1 MAGALD
7 RRAHRERRL
16 FVPRR
21 APGHPMTAAG
31 KMVAGRATAEGT
43 RRYAEKLTG
52 GLAAGHFRELAGG
65 SSASTLGLGTY
76 LGTEDGA
83 TDVLY
88 QDAIVRALELGV
100 NVLDTAVNY
109 RHQRSERAI
118 RTALAT
124 AIGRGVVGRDEVVV
138 ATKGG
143 FIPFDGAVPR
153 DPRGYF
159 SATYLETGIIKPGEV
174 AGGAHCMTPRYLRD
188 QIDRSRTNLGLE
200 TLDIYYLHN
209 PETQLG
215 EVDRV
220 EFERRLRA
228 AFEALETAVSDG
240 CIARYGTATW
250 TGLRADP
257 SAADYLSLAELVA
270 IASEVGG
277 KDHHFEVIQLP
288 YNLGMPEAFT
298 RANQRVKDRTVPV
311 LEAARQLGVFVMASA
326 SVHQGQLTRNLP
338 PMITEYIPGL
348 TSDAQRALQFV
359 RSTPGVG
366 TALVGM
372 RSPAHVEENAKVGAV
387 PPIA

>member
-1 MAGALD
+1 MAKL
-7 RRAHRERRL
+7 
-16 FVPRR
+16 
-21 APGHPMTAAG
+21 TT
-31 KMVAGRATAEGT
+31 GRATPEAT
-43 RRYAEKLTG
+43 RRYTERFKG
-52 GLAAGHFRELAGG
+52 RLADGNFRELTRGPLL
-65 SSASTLGLGTY
+65 STLGLGTY
-76 LGTEDGA
+76 LGPEDGA

-88 QDAIVRALELGV
+88 QDAVLRSLELGV

-209 PETQLG
+209 PETQFG

-311 LEAARQLGVFVMASA
+311 LEAARQLGIFVMASA

-359 RSTPGVG
+359 RSTPGIG

-372 RSPAHVEENAKVGAV
+372 KSAGHVEENTKVGAM
-387 PPIA
+387 PPMAWEQFQRLFSAAAG

>member
-1 MAGALD
+1 MAKL
-7 RRAHRERRL
+7 
-16 FVPRR
+16 
-21 APGHPMTAAG
+21 T
-31 KMVAGRATAEGT
+31 AGRATAEAT
-43 RRYAEKLTG
+43 RRYTERFKG
-52 GLAAGHFRELAGG
+52 RLADGNFRALPRGPL
-65 SSASTLGLGTY
+65 ASTLGLGTY
-76 LGTEDGA
+76 LGPEDGA
-83 TDVLY
+83 TDVMY
-88 QDAIVRALELGV
+88 QDAALRALELGV
-100 NVLDTAVNY
+100 NVIDTAVNY

-143 FIPFDGAVPR
+143 FIPFDGTLPR
-153 DPRGYF
+153 DPRAYF
-159 SATYLETGIIKPGEV
+159 STTYLETGIIKPGDV

-188 QIDRSRTNLGLE
+188 QIDRSRANLGVE

-228 AFEALETAVSDG
+228 AFEALEAAVTDG
-240 CIARYGTATW
+240 SIARYGAATW
-250 TGLRADP
+250 TGFRAEP
-257 SAADYLSLAELVA
+257 TAADYLSLAELVA
-270 IASEVGG
+270 LAREAGG
-277 KDHHFEVIQLP
+277 QDHHFEVIQLP

-298 RANQRVKDRTVPV
+298 RANQRVKDRTVPL
-311 LEAARQLGVFVMASA
+311 LEAARELGVTVVASA

-348 TSDAQRALQFV
+348 VSDAQRALQFV
-359 RSTPGVG
+359 RSTPGIG

-372 RSPAHVEENAKVGAV
+372 KSAAHVEENAKVGAV
-387 PPIA
+387 PPMAWEQFQRLFSAAAG